1 MRITGGVVILLDR
14 VRKLRGVAILAC
26 AFAVFLS
33 CMATASLI
41 ELFIEFNTFVMVSF
55 LYPNVGFFLVSF
67 DLGLKNLLMWSFAGP
82 GAAAFLDSF
91 IYFLTMN
98 KTD

>member
-41 ELFIEFNTFVMVSF
+41 ELLTELNTFDMVSF
-55 LYPNVGFFLVSF
+55 RYPNVGFFLVSF
-67 DLGLKNLLMWSFAGP
+67 DLGLKYLLMLPFAASCAPSFLG
-82 GAAAFLDSF
+82 LC
-91 IYFLTMN
+91 YFLTMN